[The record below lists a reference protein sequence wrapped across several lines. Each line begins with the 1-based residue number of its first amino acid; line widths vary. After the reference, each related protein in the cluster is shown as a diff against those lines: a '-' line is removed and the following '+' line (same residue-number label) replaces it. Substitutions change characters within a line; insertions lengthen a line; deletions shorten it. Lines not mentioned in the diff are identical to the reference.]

1 MKKADDIVIEKL
13 LDLCKYI
20 KWQNISE
27 KEYQDIQKK
36 IKNKKELNRK

>member
-27 KEYQDIQKK
+27 KEYKDIQKK
-36 IKNKKELNRK
+36 IENKKELNRK